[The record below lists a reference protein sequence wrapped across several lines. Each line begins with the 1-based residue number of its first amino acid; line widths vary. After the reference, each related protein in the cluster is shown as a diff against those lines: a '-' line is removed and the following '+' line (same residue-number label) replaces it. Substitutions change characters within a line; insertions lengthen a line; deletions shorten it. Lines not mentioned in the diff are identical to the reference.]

1 MNKKRDKEELD
12 RIIATYNALFNDIE
26 DMPIDEIRRSLA
38 DAGLDRSALR
48 ERLHSRAK
56 EIARA
61 ARAEGRAASPG
72 LVNLIDQTGDAK
84 TLSSDPK
91 RAFDKAKRYMSNL
104 FRSDVS
110 GTAPQIVGA
119 FRGEG
124 DLSDRDKQTIVEID
138 AELRER
144 AESEGLDESSKE

>member
-26 DMPIDEIRRSLA
+26 DTPIEEIRRALA
-38 DAGLDRSALR
+38 DAGVDRSALR

-61 ARAEGRAASPG
+61 ARAQGRAALPA

-84 TLSSDPK
+84 TLSGDPK

-104 FRSDVS
+104 FMTGTP
-110 GTAPQIVGA
+110 GTATQIVGA

-124 DLSDRDKQTIVEID
+124 DLNEHDKQTIEEID
-138 AELRER
+138 TELRKR
-144 AESEGLDESSKE
+144 AESEGVDEPSKE